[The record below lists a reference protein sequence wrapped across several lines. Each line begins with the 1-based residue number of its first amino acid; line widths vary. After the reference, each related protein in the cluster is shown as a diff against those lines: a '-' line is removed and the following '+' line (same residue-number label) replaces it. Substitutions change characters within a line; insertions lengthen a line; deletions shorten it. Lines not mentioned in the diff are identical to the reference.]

1 MLSTLDAKKITSS
14 ELHTPRKG
22 EKVFKMEIVEGSGE
36 KRKMFFLGQW
46 V

>member
-1 MLSTLDAKKITSS
+1 MPSTLDAKKITSS
-14 ELHTPRKG
+14 EIHTQSEE
-22 EKVFKMEIVEGSGE
+22 EKVFKMEMEGAK